1 MLQQHHAVKCFDDKF
16 GADEGRYQSH
26 NLPAQTAVLSYDK
39 ADNSTEWGTQTD
51 GLDSLTWGRVSLYC
65 LKTEILL
72 AGSTEQDTLAACAET
87 MAHQAAE
94 EALSGAAAKLNIQFT
109 ILVGA
114 GRGEQVTNNHSQ
126 FFLQSYFPKLLPALL
141 CMVWE
146 S

>member
-1 MLQQHHAVKCFDDKF
+1 MWDTVVKNCKNNWFQQEMLQQHHAVKCFDDKF

-72 AGSTEQDTLAACAET
+72 TGSTEQDTLAACAET

-94 EALSGAAAKLNIQFT
+94 EALSGAAAKLNIQYLLFWW
-109 ILVGA
+109 
-114 GRGEQVTNNHSQ
+114 EQEEVNSD
-126 FFLQSYFPKLLPALL
+126 
-141 CMVWE
+141 
-146 S
+146 